1 MNIGCSLYYSDSFSL
16 SEFCKGIMD
25 KSPLCKTAQTMIG
38 ILNWRY
44 KLLWGDALWKARVS
58 RVRRMV
64 AQDECRWLESCN
76 PNRGVTYKKA
86 AEKKVQKGEAKV
98 STQNQSAGNLRR
110 ESLLS
115 AITGS
120 SATRYV
126 LPWGLGCLL
135 ALKGQELLQLWE
147 LNRKEKDC
155 FHQSHC
161 RSLPFYKTMHHN
173 ASH

>member
-1 MNIGCSLYYSDSFSL
+1 
-16 SEFCKGIMD
+16 
-25 KSPLCKTAQTMIG
+25 
-38 ILNWRY
+38 
-44 KLLWGDALWKARVS
+44 
-58 RVRRMV
+58 MV

-86 AEKKVQKGEAKV
+86 AEKKVQREKQKFQPK
-98 STQNQSAGNLRR
+98 TQSAGNLRR

-115 AITGS
+115 ATAGS
-120 SATRYV
+120 SATLV

-147 LNRKEKDC
+147 LNRKEKDY

-161 RSLPFYKTMHHN
+161 RSLPFYKVMHHN